1 MIKFCNVTKIYP
13 NGVRALVDVSFSIE
27 RGEFVFV
34 VGPSGAGKTTL
45 TKLICREELPTRGQ
59 VLVNG
64 RNVARL
70 RPSEVANLRR
80 RIGMVFQD
88 FRLLPRKTVFENVA
102 LALEIAGASW
112 REIRKRVPE
121 VLARVG
127 LADKA
132 RCFPHQLSGGE
143 QQRVAIARALVNRPF
158 LLMADEPTGNLD
170 PQTSWDLLQLL
181 LKINE
186 EGTTVLMVTHAWDL
200 VNAVGKRVI
209 SLQEGRLTEELPA
222 WGNYRYGT

>member
-1 MIKFCNVTKIYP
+1 MIRFCNVTKIYP
-13 NGVRALVDVSFSIE
+13 NGVRALLDVSFTIE
-27 RGEFVFV
+27 LGEFVFV

-45 TKLICREELPTRGQ
+45 TKLICREEVPTRGQ

-70 RPSEVANLRR
+70 RPGEVAGLRR

-102 LALEIAGASW
+102 LALEIAGTPW
-112 REIRKRVPE
+112 REIRKKVPE
-121 VLARVG
+121 ALAKVG
-127 LADKA
+127 LATKA
-132 RCFPHQLSGGE
+132 RCFPYQLSGGE

-170 PQTSWDLLQLL
+170 PQTSWELLQLL
-181 LKINE
+181 LKISE

-200 VNAVGKRVI
+200 VQLVGKRVI
-209 SLQEGRLTEELPA
+209 SLQEGRLAEQLPS
-222 WGNYRYGT
+222 WGNCCYGT

>member
-1 MIKFCNVTKIYP
+1 MIRFCNVTKIYP
-13 NGVRALVDVSFSIE
+13 NGVRALIDVSFSIE

-64 RNVARL
+64 KNVARL
-70 RPSEVANLRR
+70 RPNEVANLRQ

-121 VLARVG
+121 VLAKVG
-127 LADKA
+127 LEDKA

-200 VNAVGKRVI
+200 VQLVGKRVI